1 MNEQTTATEP
11 QGNRLARQRCPICH
25 GEIAVRGDGALRK
38 HPDHR
43 HPKYGAAGAV
53 RAGEV
58 PVCDGSGQRLA
69 DERDIARGEELACE
83 HGW

>member
-1 MNEQTTATEP
+1 MHTQPDPGEP
-11 QGNRLARQRCPICH
+11 REGLPRGVCPVCKA
-25 GEIAVRGDGALRK
+25 EVAVRRGGQLRE

-43 HPKYGAAGAV
+43 HPKYGVAGAV

-58 PVCDGSGQRLA
+58 PVCAGSGRGVV
-69 DERDIARGEELACE
+69 DERDIARGEALARE